1 MQDIEIWIIWVYI
14 YVYLYLFIFYTTYIY
29 IYILYIFNERQK
41 KCEPSVLVNDKHTN
55 MPQSFLILIWYG

>member
-1 MQDIEIWIIWVYI
+1 MYIHICLYSIPHTYAYTFYI
-14 YVYLYLFIFYTTYIY
+14 YLMKKT
-29 IYILYIFNERQK
+29 E